1 MNTSRLIAIVL
12 IIALLSLIVSLIEGC
27 TTTKYIPVETVKT
40 EYKDR
45 NVYTRDSMIIM
56 DSVVFREKG
65 DTILKEKWRT
75 VYKDRWHTLTDS
87 VIVVDSVQVPYPVER
102 KLTKWEQMKLDIG
115 GITLSATVLLI
126 FFVVVWLVRT
136 KSRR

>member
-12 IIALLSLIVSLIEGC
+12 IIALLSLIISLIEGC
-27 TTTKYIPVETVKT
+27 TTTKYIPVNTVTT

-45 NVYTRDSMIIM
+45 NVYTRDSLIIT
-56 DSVVFREKG
+56 DSVVYREMG
-65 DTILKEKWRT
+65 DTVFKEKWRT
-75 VYKDRWHTLTDS
+75 VYKDRWRTLTDS
-87 VIVVDSVQVPYPVER
+87 VIITDSVEVPYPVER
-102 KLTKWEQMKLDIG
+102 KLTRWEQVKIDIG

-126 FFVVVWLVRT
+126 FFVVVWIVRA